1 MRSWLWRSKEKDEKR
16 LQSVRVLMPVVVVVV
31 LVATVGTSHDPLI
44 VVVDGLKLVLM
55 LASIGDPHARRT

>member
-31 LVATVGTSHDPLI
+31 LVATVGTSHVPLWWST
-44 VVVDGLKLVLM
+44 G
-55 LASIGDPHARRT
+55 